1 MDAIISAA
9 VERYR
14 TIFLLLFFI
23 FVAGLGSYMTIP
35 KESSPDVQIPI
46 IYVSLRYEGISPED
60 GERLL
65 LRPMEKELLSIEG
78 LKKLESHAA
87 EGFASLVLE
96 FDAGFDSDRALEDV
110 RNKVDEVKPELPE
123 DTDEPVVQEVNFSRF
138 PILNVILT
146 GDVPKRT
153 LIRIAQDLQ
162 DKVEGISE
170 VLEAKIAGDR
180 EESLE
185 ITIDPLALESYR
197 LTPQETFAVLRNNN
211 ILVAAGEID
220 NGGGSFAVKLPGVVE
235 SLEDLRNLPIKV
247 KGEAVVTL
255 SDIAKI
261 RRNFKD
267 IQKYARM
274 NGSSAVVLGVSKRT
288 GANIIET
295 VAQVRALVAVEQA
308 YWPQGVQVYFSQD
321 NSDQILTMLS
331 ELQNNVVFAL
341 VLVMIVMLAVMG
353 LRNALLVSMTI
364 PAAFLFGVLMLALGG
379 FTMNIVVLF
388 SLILSIGLLVDA
400 GIVVSEYA
408 DRKMMSGMPPR
419 EAYPHAA
426 KRMAWPVIA
435 STITTL
441 IVFTPLLFWP
451 GVVGQFMR
459 YMPITLLFTL
469 SGSLLMALI
478 FLPTVGARIGGNVK
492 LDPDEKRRTLAAE
505 EGKWD
510 ELGKFSRSYVDVL
523 KMFLKFPGRLVAA
536 TMAVVT
542 VIIVIFAS
550 SGPGVEFFP
559 DIEPENAKVLVR
571 ARGNLS
577 VDEKNEYVKQV
588 EQRIADM
595 KDEVR
600 IFYTTA
606 GKFSQGQGGE
616 YPEDTIGEIQ
626 MEFVDWLKRRPSD
639 EILEEIRQR
648 VQGIPGIVIETQ
660 KAEKGP
666 PTGKPIQVEFAS
678 RFPDLL
684 APAVEELVT
693 YLQQRGGYKDIE
705 DNRPVP
711 EIEWELEVN
720 RELAGRYGLDIL
732 TIGNF
737 VKMVTNG
744 IIVTDYRPDDADD
757 VVDIILRFP
766 EKYRN
771 IAQLDNL
778 RINTPSGDRIPI
790 SNFITRVPQ
799 QKIST
804 LNRIDGRRVM
814 TVKADLAPGI
824 LADARVKEI
833 KQWMMEQSF
842 DPNLQVIFRG
852 EDEEQKEAGQF
863 LTMAFVVA
871 LFTMALVMVTQF
883 NSIYSMVV
891 IMSAVFFSTGGVML
905 GLLIAWEP
913 FGIVMCGVAIIA
925 LAGVVVNNNI
935 IFIDTYDLHRADGL
949 PAYEALLRT
958 GAMRLRPILLT
969 AVTTILGLV
978 PMVFSMNIDFFDRT
992 VTFGAPS
999 TQWWVQLS
1007 TSIAGGLAFATFLTL
1022 IFTPCLLLLGDRYLG
1037 RRRQKTA

>member
-1 MDAIISAA
+1 
-9 VERYR
+9 
-14 TIFLLLFFI
+14 
-23 FVAGLGSYMTIP
+23 
-35 KESSPDVQIPI
+35 
-46 IYVSLRYEGISPED
+46 
-60 GERLL
+60 
-65 LRPMEKELLSIEG
+65 
-78 LKKLESHAA
+78 
-87 EGFASLVLE
+87 
-96 FDAGFDSDRALEDV
+96 
-110 RNKVDEVKPELPE
+110 
-123 DTDEPVVQEVNFSRF
+123 
-138 PILNVILT
+138 
-146 GDVPKRT
+146 
-153 LIRIAQDLQ
+153 
-162 DKVEGISE
+162 
-170 VLEAKIAGDR
+170 
-180 EESLE
+180 
-185 ITIDPLALESYR
+185 
-197 LTPQETFAVLRNNN
+197 
-211 ILVAAGEID
+211 
-220 NGGGSFAVKLPGVVE
+220 
-235 SLEDLRNLPIKV
+235 
-247 KGEAVVTL
+247 
-255 SDIAKI
+255 
-261 RRNFKD
+261 
-267 IQKYARM
+267 
-274 NGSSAVVLGVSKRT
+274 
-288 GANIIET
+288 
-295 VAQVRALVAVEQA
+295 
-308 YWPQGVQVYFSQD
+308 
-321 NSDQILTMLS
+321 
-331 ELQNNVVFAL
+331 
-341 VLVMIVMLAVMG
+341 
-353 LRNALLVSMTI
+353 
-364 PAAFLFGVLMLALGG
+364 
-379 FTMNIVVLF
+379 
-388 SLILSIGLLVDA
+388 
-400 GIVVSEYA
+400 
-408 DRKMMSGMPPR
+408 
-419 EAYPHAA
+419 
-426 KRMAWPVIA
+426 
-435 STITTL
+435 
-441 IVFTPLLFWP
+441 
-451 GVVGQFMR
+451 
-459 YMPITLLFTL
+459 
-469 SGSLLMALI
+469 
-478 FLPTVGARIGGNVK
+478 
-492 LDPDEKRRTLAAE
+492 
-505 EGKWD
+505 
-510 ELGKFSRSYVDVL
+510 
-523 KMFLKFPGRLVAA
+523 
-536 TMAVVT
+536 
-542 VIIVIFAS
+542 
-550 SGPGVEFFP
+550 
-559 DIEPENAKVLVR
+559 
-571 ARGNLS
+571 
-577 VDEKNEYVKQV
+577 
-588 EQRIADM
+588 
-595 KDEVR
+595 
-600 IFYTTA
+600 
-606 GKFSQGQGGE
+606 
-616 YPEDTIGEIQ
+616 
-626 MEFVDWLKRRPSD
+626 
-639 EILEEIRQR
+639 
-648 VQGIPGIVIETQ
+648 VIETQ